1 MSNEVIFSLVQ
12 EEKAGEARPFFRQRI
27 TNSDQ
32 LLACLAYYPFVM
44 LEKTR

>member
-12 EEKAGEARPFFRQRI
+12 EEKAGKNRPFFRQRI

-32 LLACLAYYPFVM
+32 LLACLAYYPFFM

>member
-1 MSNEVIFSLVQ
+1 VIFLLVQ
-12 EEKAGEARPFFRQRI
+12 EEKVGEARPFFRQRI

-32 LLACLAYYPFVM
+32 LLACLAYDPFVM